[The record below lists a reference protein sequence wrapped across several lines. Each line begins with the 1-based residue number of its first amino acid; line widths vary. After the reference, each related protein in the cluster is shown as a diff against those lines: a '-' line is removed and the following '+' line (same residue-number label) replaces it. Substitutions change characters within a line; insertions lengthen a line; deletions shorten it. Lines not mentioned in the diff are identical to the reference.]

1 MVLVG
6 GGTRVAGFRSFVAN
20 AIGIP
25 PDDAAVDPDAA
36 VALGAALRA
45 ASLDGDPALADVMVL
60 DVLPAALA
68 RALAE
73 ARLAAEDGEELA
85 ASLTGRP
92 GKRAG
97 GRQKKGR
104 AEEEGSD

>member
-1 MVLVG
+1 MAYVCVHPLG
-6 GGTRVAGFRSFVAN
+6 ECAKSAQTRARAWSE
-20 AIGIP
+20 
-25 PDDAAVDPDAA
+25 
-36 VALGAALRA
+36 LRA

>member
-1 MVLVG
+1 
-6 GGTRVAGFRSFVAN
+6 
-20 AIGIP
+20 
-25 PDDAAVDPDAA
+25 
-36 VALGAALRA
+36 
-45 ASLDGDPALADVMVL
+45 MVL